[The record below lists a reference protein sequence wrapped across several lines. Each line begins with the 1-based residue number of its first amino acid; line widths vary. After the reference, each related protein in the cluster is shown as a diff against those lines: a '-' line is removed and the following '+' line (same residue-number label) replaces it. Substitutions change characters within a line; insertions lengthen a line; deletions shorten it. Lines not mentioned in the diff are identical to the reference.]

1 MGHEGKMIDASF
13 VDVPRQRN
21 CREENAEIT
30 QGTVPES
37 FQQNENRMEQKEM
50 EARWAKKG
58 EEVH

>member
-1 MGHEGKMIDASF
+1 MIDASF

-21 CREENAEIT
+21 SREENAEIT

-58 EEVH
+58 EDVH